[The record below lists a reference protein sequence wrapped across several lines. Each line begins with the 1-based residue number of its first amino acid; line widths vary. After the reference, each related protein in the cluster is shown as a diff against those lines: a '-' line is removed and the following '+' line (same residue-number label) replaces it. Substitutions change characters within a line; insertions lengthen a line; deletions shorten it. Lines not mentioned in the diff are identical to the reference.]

1 MRGDGGHGSI
11 SALRRLARALGAWR
25 RDRAARR
32 RARAHSFM
40 GLSDRALADIGVRR
54 ADVVGALVGAKPLRH
69 SATPAAKSQRDA
81 QVYELPRRPTLTV
94 VTNDLGAA
102 A

>member
-1 MRGDGGHGSI
+1 MRGDGDRGLM

-25 RDRAARR
+25 QDRAARR
-32 RARAHSFM
+32 RAKAHGFM

-54 ADVVGALVGAKPLRH
+54 ADVVGAAIGAMPLRQ
-69 SATPAAKSQRDA
+69 SAATAAPSPRDA
-81 QVYELPRRPTLTV
+81 QLYEPPRRPTLTV

>member
-1 MRGDGGHGSI
+1 MRGDGDGGSM

-25 RDRAARR
+25 QDRAARR
-32 RARAHSFM
+32 RARRHSFM

-54 ADVVGALVGAKPLRH
+54 ADIVGALVGAMPLRRTA
-69 SATPAAKSQRDA
+69 ATPAKSPDHA
-81 QVYELPRRPTLTV
+81 QIYELPWRPTPTV
-94 VTNDLGAA
+94 VANDLGAA

>member
-1 MRGDGGHGSI
+1 MRGDGDGGSM

-25 RDRAARR
+25 QNRAARR
-32 RARAHSFM
+32 GAKAHSFM

-54 ADVVGALVGAKPLRH
+54 ADVVGALVGAMPLRRTA
-69 SATPAAKSQRDA
+69 ATAAESPHHA
-81 QVYELPRRPTLTV
+81 QIYELARRPPLTV
-94 VTNDLGAA
+94 VADDLGAA

>member
-1 MRGDGGHGSI
+1 MRGDGNHGSM
-11 SALRRLARALGAWR
+11 SALKRLARALGAWR

-32 RARAHSFM
+32 RARLHSFT

-54 ADVVGALVGAKPLRH
+54 ADVVGALVGAMPLRGAP
-69 SATPAAKSQRDA
+69 SAAEPPCDA
-81 QVYELPRRPTLTV
+81 RICALPRRPALTLV
-94 VTNDLGAA
+94 ADDLDAA